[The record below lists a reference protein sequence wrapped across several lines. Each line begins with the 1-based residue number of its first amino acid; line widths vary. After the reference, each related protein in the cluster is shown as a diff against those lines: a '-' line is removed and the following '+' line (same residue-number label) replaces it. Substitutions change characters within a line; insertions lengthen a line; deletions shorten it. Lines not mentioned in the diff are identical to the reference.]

1 LAISAGISSEI
12 VGISMILQ
20 GQQRWLEWAREIQGL
35 AQTGLQ
41 YAENDYQRVRNQR
54 LIEIAAE
61 IISEHTELQYSDV
74 ADIYKS
80 QIGYATPRVDVRGA
94 VFRDQKILLVQER
107 IDGGWTLPGGWVDI
121 GDKPSEAV
129 EREVWEEAGFRV
141 KARTVIGIYDANRV
155 SPFELFHAFKIVFYC
170 EIIDGQA
177 RPSEETLDVDFFSRD
192 EVPPTLSG
200 ERTQPRQISDAF
212 SLLKNPNTPTVFD

>member
-1 LAISAGISSEI
+1 MTLRS
-12 VGISMILQ
+12 
-20 GQQRWLEWAREIQGL
+20 QQRWLEWAREIQGL

-41 YAENDYQRVRNQR
+41 YAENDYQRARNQR

-61 IISEHTELQYSDV
+61 IISDHTELQYGDV

-107 IDGGWTLPGGWVDI
+107 IDGGWTLPGGWVDV

-141 KARTVIGIYDANRV
+141 KARKVIGIYDANRV
-155 SPFELFHAFKIVFYC
+155 SPFELFHAFKIVFFC
-170 EIIDGQA
+170 KIIDGQA
-177 RPSEETLDVDFFSRD
+177 RPSDETLDVRFFGQD
-192 EVPPTLSG
+192 EIPATLSG
-200 ERTQPRQISDAF
+200 ERTQPRQIVDAY
-212 SLLKNPNTPTVFD
+212 SLLTNPNKGAVFD